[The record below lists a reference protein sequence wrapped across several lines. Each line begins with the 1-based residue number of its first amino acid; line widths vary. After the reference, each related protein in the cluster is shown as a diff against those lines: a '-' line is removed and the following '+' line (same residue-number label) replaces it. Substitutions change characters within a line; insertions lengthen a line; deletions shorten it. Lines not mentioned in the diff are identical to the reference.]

1 MNTLRDAAKEYIAMR
16 RALGYKMLKARL
28 LFDFVLFLEN
38 GDHDYVTTAL
48 ALEWTQQN
56 LSVQPGVWLERLSC
70 VRGFA
75 RYRSATDSRT
85 EIPPVTLIPKGSKRA
100 RPYLYT
106 EKEIAQLLEAAL
118 SLATASPLK
127 RRTLYC
133 MFGLLAVTGMRIGE
147 VLDLKVENVD
157 FQAGV
162 ITVEGSKF
170 GKSRLVPLHDSTLK
184 VLSDYLVFR
193 NKFLRGHAASHFFIS
208 SVGTRFEQGNL
219 YRAFHELSRQIGIR
233 KTDSKNG
240 PRFHDFRHRFAI
252 ETMLRWYRN
261 GEDAE
266 RRLPILSTYLG
277 HVQVSG
283 TYWYLTACPELME
296 AGVQRLEDRWEAKL

>member
-1 MNTLRDAAKEYIAMR
+1 MNTLREAATDYVAMR

-28 LFDFVLFLEN
+28 LFDFVSFLERR
-38 GDHDYVTTAL
+38 DCDYVTTAL

-56 LSVQPGVWLERLSC
+56 LSAHPCVWAERLSW

-75 RYRSATDSRT
+75 RHRSATDPKT
-85 EIPPVTLIPKGSKRA
+85 EIPPRTLIPKGSKRA
-100 RPYLYT
+100 NPYLYT
-106 EKEIAQLLEAAL
+106 EKEIEQLLEAAL
-118 SLATASPLK
+118 SLSTASPLK
-127 RRTLYC
+127 RRTLFC
-133 MFGLLAVTGMRIGE
+133 MFGLLAVSGMRIGE
-147 VLDLKVENVD
+147 VLDLKVKNVD
-157 FQAGV
+157 FQSSV
-162 ITVEGSKF
+162 ITVEGTKF

-193 NKFLRGHAASHFFIS
+193 NKFLRGHAAEHFFIS

-219 YRAFHELSRQIGIR
+219 YRAFYVLSRQIGIR
-233 KTDSKNG
+233 KADSKDG

-266 RRLPILSTYLG
+266 RQLPILSTYLG
-277 HVQVSG
+277 HVQVTG
-283 TYWYLTACPELME
+283 TYWYLTACPELMG
-296 AGVQRLEDRWEAKL
+296 AAVKRLEERWEAKP